1 MMSKPP
7 TAQEMA
13 LLALRAAIGSG
24 ELQPAQQIVQEDL
37 SAILGVSRVPLRE
50 ALKTLE
56 AEGLVTYYPHRGY
69 FVTELSVA
77 DLREVYRLREILE
90 AEALTLAVQ
99 ECTAADLDVIEGL
112 LAELEQVVA
121 DGRDVRAITARN
133 RAFHFAI
140 FDTARR
146 PRLTRLIRQLWDA
159 TDVYRSVYFKAAA
172 NRTRIAREHRA
183 MLKALRQRDAR
194 ALIEI
199 QSTHRANAVAAVA
212 AAIEAGDAAPNPAA
226 LAAPQSSR

>member
-1 MMSKPP
+1 MRSKPP
-7 TAQEMA
+7 TAQELA
-13 LLALRAAIGSG
+13 LLALREAIGSG
-24 ELQPAQQIVQEDL
+24 ELQPAQQVVQEDL
-37 SAILGVSRVPLRE
+37 SAIFGVSRVPLRE

-56 AEGLVTYYPHRGY
+56 AEGLVTYFPHRGY

-90 AEALTLAVQ
+90 AEAQTLAVQ
-99 ECTAADLDVIEGL
+99 ECTTADLDVIEGL
-112 LAELEQVVA
+112 LVELEQVVA
-121 DGRDVRAITARN
+121 DGRDVRAMTARN

-140 FDTARR
+140 FDAARR

-159 TDVYRSVYFKAAA
+159 TDVYRSVYFQAEA

-183 MLKALRQRDAR
+183 MLKALRQGDAQ

-199 QSTHRANAVAAVA
+199 QSTHRANAVDAVA
-212 AAIEAGDAAPNPAA
+212 AVIEVGEAAPSAAA
-226 LAAPQSSR
+226 LAPPQSSG

>member
-1 MMSKPP
+1 MAKLP
-7 TAQEMA
+7 TAQE
-13 LLALRAAIGSG
+13 LALSALREAIGSG
-24 ELQPAQQIVQEDL
+24 ELQPAQQVVQEDL
-37 SAILGVSRVPLRE
+37 SAVLGVSRVPLRE

-69 FVTELSVA
+69 FVTELSVV

-90 AEALTLAVQ
+90 AEALALAVQ

-121 DGRDVRAITARN
+121 DGHDVRAITARN

-140 FDTARR
+140 FDAARR

-159 TDVYRSVYFKAAA
+159 TDVYRSVYFQAAP

-183 MLKALRQRDAR
+183 MLKALRQRDAA
-194 ALIEI
+194 ALIDI

-212 AAIEAGDAAPNPAA
+212 AAIDAGDATVDATA
-226 LAAPQSSR
+226 LAQPRPSR

>member
-1 MMSKPP
+1 MRSKPP
-7 TAQEMA
+7 TAQELA
-13 LLALRAAIGSG
+13 LLALREAIGSG
-24 ELQPAQQIVQEDL
+24 ELQPAQQVVQEDL
-37 SAILGVSRVPLRE
+37 SAIFGVSRVPLRE

-56 AEGLVTYYPHRGY
+56 AEGLVTYFPHRGY

-99 ECTAADLDVIEGL
+99 ECTTADLDVIEGL
-112 LAELEQVVA
+112 LVELEQVVA
-121 DGRDVRAITARN
+121 DGRDVRAMTARN

-140 FDTARR
+140 FDAARR

-159 TDVYRSVYFKAAA
+159 TDVYRSVYFQAEA

-183 MLKALRQRDAR
+183 MLKALRQGDAQ

-199 QSTHRANAVAAVA
+199 QSTHRANAVDAVA
-212 AAIEAGDAAPNPAA
+212 AVIEVGEAAPSAAA
-226 LAAPQSSR
+226 LAPPRSSG